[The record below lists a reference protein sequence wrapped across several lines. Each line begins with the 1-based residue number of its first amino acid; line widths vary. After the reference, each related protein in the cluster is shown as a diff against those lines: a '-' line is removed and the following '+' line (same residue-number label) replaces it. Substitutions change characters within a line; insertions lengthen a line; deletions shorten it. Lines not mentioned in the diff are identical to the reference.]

1 MVMVEK
7 VFRLCY
13 ICFILILQGDIMN
26 KKMLEFIENSPTAFH
41 AVENVKAELLK
52 CGFTELYE
60 GTKWNIEK
68 GKSYFVSRNNSSLIA
83 FKVPEGDFEGFMIAA
98 SHSDSPAL
106 KLKENPDV
114 KDKFYVRLGVEKYG
128 GMIDSTWLD
137 RPLSVAGRVIVR
149 SGNGISVRLVD
160 FKEPCAIVPNVAIHL
175 NRKANEGNAL
185 NAAVDMLP
193 LVAVA
198 KDESK
203 GFLNMVSKKI
213 GVSTEDV
220 LGADLYL
227 YNCEKGCEWGDFISS
242 PRLDDLQCVFA
253 SLKAFENSV
262 ADKSVPVL
270 AIFDNEEVGSSTKQ
284 GADSTF
290 MPFVLRKLCLALG
303 LDEACFGDKI
313 ANSMMLSCDNAHG
326 VHPNHSEM
334 TDANHQCRLN
344 GGVVVKFN
352 ANQSYCTDG
361 VAGAVLKLIAEKSNV
376 PVQTY
381 TNRADIRGGSTLGNI
396 ANTQLSMLSA
406 DIGLAQ
412 LAMHSSFETA
422 GVKDTEYMVKL
433 LEKFYTSALKLKSDG
448 EFEIL

>member
-1 MVMVEK
+1 
-7 VFRLCY
+7 
-13 ICFILILQGDIMN
+13 MN
-26 KKMLEFIENSPTAFH
+26 TKMLEFIEKSPTAFH
-41 AVENVKAELLK
+41 AVENVKAELKAL
-52 CGFTELYE
+52 GFTEICE
-60 GTKWNIEK
+60 GAKWNIEK
-68 GKSYFVSRNNSSLIA
+68 GKGYFVSRNNSSVIA
-83 FKVPEGDFEGFMIAA
+83 FKVPEEDFEGFVIAA

-106 KLKENPDV
+106 KLKENPDL

-137 RPLSVAGRVIVR
+137 RPLSVAGRVVVK
-149 SGNGISVRLVD
+149 SGEGIAAKLVD
-160 FKEPCAIVPNVAIHL
+160 FKAPCAMVPNVAIHL

-185 NAAVDMLP
+185 NVAVDMLP

-203 GFLNMVSKKI
+203 GFLNMVSEKI
-213 GVSTEDV
+213 SVSTEDV

-262 ADKSVPVL
+262 AGKSVPVL

-303 LDEACFGDKI
+303 FDEAGFGDKI
-313 ANSMMLSCDNAHG
+313 ANSMLLSCDNAHG
-326 VHPNHSEM
+326 VHPNHGEM

-361 VAGAVLKLIAEKSNV
+361 VAGALLKLIAEKSNV
-376 PVQTY
+376 PVQAY

-422 GVKDTEYMVKL
+422 GSKDTEYMVKL
-433 LEKFYTSALKLKSDG
+433 LKSFFASSLSIKADG
-448 EFEIL
+448 EFDVL

>member
-1 MVMVEK
+1 
-7 VFRLCY
+7 
-13 ICFILILQGDIMN
+13 MN
-26 KKMLEFIENSPTAFH
+26 KKMLEFIEKSPTAFH
-41 AVENVKAELLK
+41 AVENVKAELKAL
-52 CGFTELYE
+52 GFTEICE
-60 GTKWNIEK
+60 GAKWNIEK
-68 GKSYFVSRNNSSLIA
+68 GKGYFVSRNNSSVIA

-106 KLKENPDV
+106 KLKENPDL

-137 RPLSVAGRVIVR
+137 RPLSVAGRVLVK
-149 SGNGISVRLVD
+149 NGEDIFTKLVD
-160 FKEPCAIVPNVAIHL
+160 FNAPCAMVPNVAIHL

-193 LVAVA
+193 VVATA
-198 KDESK
+198 KDENA
-203 GFLNMVSKKI
+203 GFMTVVSEKI
-213 GVSTEDV
+213 GVKAEDI

-227 YNCEKGCEWGDFISS
+227 YNAEIGCLWGDFVSS

-253 SLKAFENSV
+253 SLKAFENTEAGESM
-262 ADKSVPVL
+262 PVL
-270 AIFDNEEVGSSTKQ
+270 AVFDNEEVGSSTKQ

-290 MPFVLRKLCLALG
+290 MPFVLRKLTFALG
-303 LDEACFGDKI
+303 LNEADFADKI
-313 ANSMMLSCDNAHG
+313 ANSMLLSCDNAHG

-334 TDANHQCRLN
+334 TDSNHQCRLN

-361 VAGAVLKLIAEKSNV
+361 VAGAILKLIADKGDV
-376 PVQTY
+376 PVQAY

-396 ANTQLSMLSA
+396 ANTQLSMVSA

-422 GVKDTEYMVKL
+422 GSKDTDYMVKL
-433 LEKFYTSALKLKSDG
+433 LETFFASALKLKADG
-448 EFEIL
+448 EFTLI

>member
-1 MVMVEK
+1 
-7 VFRLCY
+7 
-13 ICFILILQGDIMN
+13 MN
-26 KKMLEFIENSPTAFH
+26 KKMLEFIEKSPTAFH
-41 AVENVKAELLK
+41 AVENVKAELNAL
-52 CGFTELYE
+52 GFAELYE
-60 GTKWNIEK
+60 GKAWNIEK
-68 GKSYFVSRNNSSLIA
+68 GKGYFVSRNNSSIIA

-106 KLKENPDV
+106 KLKENPDL

-137 RPLSVAGRVIVR
+137 RPLSVAGRVLVK
-149 SGNGISVRLVD
+149 NGEGIFTKLVD
-160 FKEPCAIVPNVAIHL
+160 FNAPCAMVPNVAIHL

-193 LVAVA
+193 VWATA
-198 KDESK
+198 KDENA
-203 GFLNMVSKKI
+203 GFMTIVSEKI
-213 GVSTEDV
+213 GVNAEDI

-227 YNCEKGCEWGDFISS
+227 YNAEKGCLWGDFVSS

-253 SLKAFENSV
+253 SLKAFENTEAGESM
-262 ADKSVPVL
+262 PVL
-270 AIFDNEEVGSSTKQ
+270 AVFDNEEVGSSTKQ

-290 MPFVLRKLCLALG
+290 MPFVLRKLTFALG
-303 LDEACFGDKI
+303 LNEADFADKI
-313 ANSMMLSCDNAHG
+313 ANSMLLSCDNAHG

-334 TDANHQCRLN
+334 TDSNHQCRLN

-361 VAGAVLKLIAEKSNV
+361 VAGAVLKLIADKGDV
-376 PVQTY
+376 PVQAY

-396 ANTQLSMLSA
+396 ANTQLSMVSA

-422 GVKDTEYMVKL
+422 GSKDTDYMVKL
-433 LEKFYTSALKLKSDG
+433 LETFFASALKLKADG
-448 EFEIL
+448 EFTLI

>member
-1 MVMVEK
+1 
-7 VFRLCY
+7 
-13 ICFILILQGDIMN
+13 MN

-52 CGFTELYE
+52 YGFVEIYE
-60 GTKWNIEK
+60 GAKWNIEK
-68 GKSYFVSRNNSSLIA
+68 GKGYFLSRNNSSLIA
-83 FKVPEGDFEGFMIAA
+83 FKVPEGDFEGFMISA

-106 KLKENPDV
+106 KLKENPDL

-137 RPLSVAGRVIVR
+137 RPLSIAGRVIVK
-149 SGNGISVRLVD
+149 NGDGITTKLVD

-193 LVAVA
+193 MWATA
-198 KDESK
+198 KDENES
-203 GFLNMVSKKI
+203 FLNIISEKI
-213 GVSTEDV
+213 GVNSEDI
-220 LGADLYL
+220 LGGDLYL
-227 YNCEKGCEWGDFISS
+227 YNCEKGCVWGDFVSS

-253 SLKAFENSV
+253 SLKAFEKVEAGESM
-262 ADKSVPVL
+262 PL
-270 AIFDNEEVGSSTKQ
+270 IAIFDNEEVGSSTKQ

-290 MPFVLRKLCLALG
+290 MPFVLRKLSLALG
-303 LDEACFGDKI
+303 LNEADFADKV
-313 ANSMMLSCDNAHG
+313 ANSMLLSCDNAHG
-326 VHPNHSEM
+326 VHPNHGEM

-361 VAGAVLKLIAEKSNV
+361 VAGAILKLIAEKGNV
-376 PVQTY
+376 PVQAY

-406 DIGLAQ
+406 DIGLSQ

-433 LEKFYTSALKLKSDG
+433 LEVFFTSALKLKSDG
-448 EFEIL
+448 ELTLV

>member
-1 MVMVEK
+1 
-7 VFRLCY
+7 
-13 ICFILILQGDIMN
+13 MN
-26 KKMLEFIENSPTAFH
+26 EKMLEFIEKSPTAFH
-41 AVENVKAELLK
+41 AVENVKAELKAL
-52 CGFTELYE
+52 GFAELYE
-60 GTKWNIEK
+60 GKAWNIEK
-68 GKSYFVSRNNSSLIA
+68 GKGYFVSRNNSSVIA
-83 FKVPEGDFEGFMIAA
+83 FKVPEEDFEGFMIAA

-106 KLKENPDV
+106 KLKENPDL

-137 RPLSVAGRVIVR
+137 RPLSVAGRVLVK
-149 SGNGISVRLVD
+149 NGEDIFTKLVD
-160 FKEPCAIVPNVAIHL
+160 FNAPCAMVPNVAIHL

-193 LVAVA
+193 VWATA
-198 KDESK
+198 KDENA
-203 GFLNMVSKKI
+203 GFMTVVSDKI
-213 GVSTEDV
+213 GVDAKDI

-227 YNCEKGCEWGDFISS
+227 YNCEKGCLWGDFVSS

-253 SLKAFENSV
+253 SLKAFENTEAGESM
-262 ADKSVPVL
+262 PVL
-270 AIFDNEEVGSSTKQ
+270 AVFDNEEVGSSTKQ

-290 MPFVLRKLCLALG
+290 MPFVLRKLTFALG
-303 LDEACFGDKI
+303 LNEADFADKI
-313 ANSMMLSCDNAHG
+313 ANSMLLSCDNAHG

-334 TDANHQCRLN
+334 TDSNHQCRLN

-361 VAGAVLKLIAEKSNV
+361 VAGAILKLIADKGDV
-376 PVQTY
+376 PVQAY

-396 ANTQLSMLSA
+396 ANTQLSMVSA

-422 GVKDTEYMVKL
+422 GSKDTDYMVRL
-433 LEKFYTSALKLKSDG
+433 LETFFASALKLKADG
-448 EFEIL
+448 EFTLI